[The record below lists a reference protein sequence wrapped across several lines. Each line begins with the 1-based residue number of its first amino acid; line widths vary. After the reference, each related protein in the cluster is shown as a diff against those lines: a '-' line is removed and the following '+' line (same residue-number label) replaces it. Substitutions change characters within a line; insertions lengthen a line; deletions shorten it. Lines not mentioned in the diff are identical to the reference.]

1 MNRNTS
7 VLNINDVTILKY
19 PIFDGINFI
28 NHGASARAGGV
39 SNGCFSSMN
48 LGLGTKDSLDN
59 VRKNWSIFCN
69 AAGIDINSTVCAE
82 QQHGDNIKIVTTDD
96 CGKGI
101 VKPRDYSN
109 IDGLLTSDKGVTLC
123 VFSADCIPVLF
134 IDVKKRVIG
143 AAHCGW
149 RGTFKG
155 LAGKMVKTMCE
166 IYGSGP
172 QNIKA
177 AVGAGIHKCCYE
189 VDNKLYCDFYEKFP
203 CAENSFEIR
212 ENKYFIDLP
221 GINKCVLKE
230 AGLDESNIF
239 VSEICTCCNKDR
251 FFSHRGSRGRRGL
264 MINYI
269 GIID

>member
-1 MNRNTS
+1 MNKKTDI
-7 VLNINDVTILKY
+7 LNIENVSILKY
-19 PIFDGINFI
+19 PIFDGIDFI
-28 NHGASARAGGV
+28 NHGGSTREGGV
-39 SNGCFSSMN
+39 SAGCFSSMN
-48 LGLGTKDSLDN
+48 LGLGTNDSTDS

-82 QQHGDNIKIVTTDD
+82 QQHGDNIKIVTADD
-96 CGKGI
+96 CGKGVI
-101 VKPRDYSN
+101 ISRDYSN
-109 IDGLLTSDKGVTLC
+109 IDGLITDRRDVTLC
-123 VFSADCIPVLF
+123 VFSADCIPVLYV
-134 IDVKKRVIG
+134 DTKNRVVG

-149 RGTFKG
+149 RGTFKC

-166 IYGSGP
+166 IYGSEP

-189 VDNKLYCDFYEKFP
+189 VDNKLYSDFYEKFP
-203 CAENSFEIR
+203 CAENAFKII

-221 GINKCVLKE
+221 NINRYVLKE

-251 FFSHRGSRGRRGL
+251 FFSHRGSGGRRGL

-269 GIID
+269 EIID